1 MYFSIDLT
9 EDSGSDILIPGSAAR
24 NRGVHGDLVAVEI
37 LPKSEWRGRS
47 LVIHEAAQ
55 GTIVFTERGRTKC
68 LRTPDRDFRCFYL
81 SISHTRTSPWE
92 R

>member
-1 MYFSIDLT
+1 MYFSIDMT

-55 GTIVFTERGRTKC
+55 GTFVFTERGRKM
-68 LRTPDRDFRCFYL
+68 FSY
-81 SISHTRTSPWE
+81 TRSGFLLF
-92 R
+92 